1 MELTN
6 RSRQKSRHPT
16 PLLSDL
22 IRGMSSLFSISR
34 AKEESYFAELSDL
47 LKSEKN
53 VKSDS
58 STNLR
63 DMLMLSGEEAIKNFT
78 SLSAFL

>member
-16 PLLSDL
+16 PRLSGLL
-22 IRGMSSLFSISR
+22 RGMSSLFSINK
-34 AKEESYFAELSDL
+34 AKDESYLLELSDF

-53 VKSDS
+53 LKSDTS
-58 STNLR
+58 SNLR
-63 DMLMLSGEEAIKNFT
+63 DMILHPGDQVIKK
-78 SLSAFL
+78 